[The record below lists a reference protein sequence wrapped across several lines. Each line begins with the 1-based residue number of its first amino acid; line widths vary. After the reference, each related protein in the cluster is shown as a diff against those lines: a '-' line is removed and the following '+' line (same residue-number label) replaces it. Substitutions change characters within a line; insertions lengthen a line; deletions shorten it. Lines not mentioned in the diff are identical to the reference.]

1 MPESHRPSL
10 PTTASPT
17 GSSPIVDSTFPP
29 AVAGEDYERYR
40 RSVWRHGERWFFRN
54 THRIARESI
63 GMHEAHEVLWS
74 VAARD
79 LARGLSPHEE
89 RLLGELLQ
97 KEWATITRLP
107 DDAAPEIPDFLIS
120 S

>member
-1 MPESHRPSL
+1 MPSNHRPTM
-10 PTTASPT
+10 PTAASPAP
-17 GSSPIVDSTFPP
+17 SSPIVDSKFPP
-29 AVAGEDYERYR
+29 SVAGEDYERYR
-40 RSVWRHGERWFFRN
+40 RSVWRQGERWFFRN

-63 GMHEAHEVLWS
+63 GMPEAHELLWS

-79 LARGLSPHEE
+79 LTRGLHAHEE

-120 S
+120 

>member
-1 MPESHRPSL
+1 LRSATSQA
-10 PTTASPT
+10 TS
-17 GSSPIVDSTFPP
+17 GPIIDSKFPP

-40 RSVWRHGERWFFRN
+40 RSIWRQGERWFFRN

-63 GMHEAHEVLWS
+63 GMHQAHEVLWS

-97 KEWATITRLP
+97 NEWATITRLP